1 MELIPE
7 NSAIQQRPAMFHVS
21 QEFQAGNEFYT
32 LQEKSF
38 GHLVIRASFDDEKL
52 QTAIKSVIGLKFPA
66 KALSSAANKD
76 YQINW
81 ISADE
86 VLLLVPEKT
95 EFDIETKL
103 RELMKGHFAIVNV
116 TGGQTVLELSG
127 EHAETI
133 LKKSSS
139 YDIHPSNFPIGKVV
153 TTVFAK
159 SQAVI
164 CRMGDDSFQLIV
176 RRSFSDYIWKWI
188 VDAGSR
194 E

>member
-1 MELIPE
+1 MELNPN
-7 NSAIQQRPAMFHVS
+7 NSAIPRHLPMHHVAVQLS
-21 QEFQAGNEFYT
+21 AGNEYYT
-32 LQEKSF
+32 LEEKAF
-38 GHLVIRASFDDEKL
+38 GHLVIRASFDDKKL
-52 QTAIKSVIGLKFPA
+52 QAAIKSVTGLNPPT
-66 KALSSAANKD
+66 KALSSTENKD
-76 YQINW
+76 YSINW
-81 ISADE
+81 ISPDE
-86 VLLLVPEKT
+86 VVLLVPEKT
-95 EFDIETKL
+95 EFEVETKL
-103 RELMKGHFAIVNV
+103 RELMTGHFAIVNV

-127 EHAETI
+127 ERAETI

-139 YDIHPSNFPIGKVV
+139 YDISPSNFPIEKVV

-164 CRMGDDSFQLIV
+164 RRMGDNSFQLIV